1 MPEKRTPTLQV
12 SFWLTLKY
20 SRLNTD
26 LTNHHAVSPLSTFES
41 MTDTHKI

>member
-1 MPEKRTPTLQV
+1 MPEKRTPNLQV
-12 SFWLTLKY
+12 SFWLTL